1 MFRKHRFGT
10 FQNRIKTFL
19 GRETGTYTGDL
30 ISPILS
36 CLKDAD
42 SRVRYYACESLY
54 NVVKVAR
61 ENVLPMF
68 NEIFQSISQVVED
81 PDQNVKNGSELLD
94 RLLKDIVTESDK
106 FDVPAFI
113 PILRERM
120 YARTKFVRQFLV
132 SWISLLD
139 SVPDS
144 QMVKH
149 LPEFLDPLF
158 NILEDTS
165 PEISTLCENLLGE
178 FLGHIIEKP
187 ELVDF
192 PSMVNILITH
202 SQSQNVKLQMM
213 SITWIREF
221 VSLAGRTESKTG
233 VSGTKGIVSK

>member
-1 MFRKHRFGT
+1 
-10 FQNRIKTFL
+10 
-19 GRETGTYTGDL
+19 
-30 ISPILS
+30 
-36 CLKDAD
+36 
-42 SRVRYYACESLY
+42 
-54 NVVKVAR
+54 
-61 ENVLPMF
+61 MF

>member
-1 MFRKHRFGT
+1 M
-10 FQNRIKTFL
+10 
-19 GRETGTYTGDL
+19 
-30 ISPILS
+30 
-36 CLKDAD
+36 KDAD

-221 VSLAGRTESKTG
+221 VSLAGITELKTG
-233 VSGTKGIVSK
+233 VLGTKEIVSK

>member
-1 MFRKHRFGT
+1 M
-10 FQNRIKTFL
+10 
-19 GRETGTYTGDL
+19 
-30 ISPILS
+30 
-36 CLKDAD
+36 KDAD

-68 NEIFQSISQVVED
+68 NEIFLSISQIVED

-221 VSLAGRTESKTG
+221 VSLAGKTESKTG